1 MSIRPFRDIHRK
13 KTKIVTAYVPDKVA
27 TYLNSDLKEELSF
40 FEKKY
45 KFKINI
51 TADSQLIIPEYKI
64 HLLNKNKKII
74 EKFDN
79 VKNTRESKG
88 NNIQKNKVLPSEKN
102 KKKKDTLGRILW
114 VRKKRRKSN

>member
-1 MSIRPFRDIHRK
+1 MEMTRQRLRESFIKWETILSLESFGLKIIKKIEMLAFSK
-13 KTKIVTAYVPDKVA
+13 KTKIVMAYVPDKVA
-27 TYLNSDLKEELSF
+27 TYFNSDLKKELSF

-74 EKFDN
+74 EKFEN
-79 VKNTRESKG
+79 IKKINESK
-88 NNIQKNKVLPSEKN
+88 EK
-102 KKKKDTLGRILW
+102 
-114 VRKKRRKSN
+114 